1 MCSKFLL
8 FLFIYLFI
16 LFLLCIYIYVYY
28 FVFFFFLSEYKN
40 QRDTDYIPLSTCGA
54 TEFGVMPLDKFMR
67 APKSM
72 AERAAEFRQNMLF
85 GTRIRRGPGGFG

>member
-1 MCSKFLL
+1 MLDKGLLCSQFPLL
-8 FLFIYLFI
+8 FFIYFYF
-16 LFLLCIYIYVYY
+16 LFL
-28 FVFFFFLSEYKN
+28 VFLRLLPEYKN
-40 QRDTDYIPLSTCGA
+40 QRDIDYIPLSTCGA

-85 GTRIRRGPGGFG
+85 GTRIRRGPGRFG

>member
-1 MCSKFLL
+1 MLDKGLLCSKFPLL
-8 FLFIYLFI
+8 FFIYFYF
-16 LFLLCIYIYVYY
+16 LFL
-28 FVFFFFLSEYKN
+28 VFLRLLPEYKN
-40 QRDTDYIPLSTCGA
+40 QRDIDYIPLSTCGA

-85 GTRIRRGPGGFG
+85 GTRIRRGPGRFG

>member
-1 MCSKFLL
+1 VLDKGLLCSQFPLL
-8 FLFIYLFI
+8 FFIYFYF
-16 LFLLCIYIYVYY
+16 LFL
-28 FVFFFFLSEYKN
+28 VFLRLLPEYKN
-40 QRDTDYIPLSTCGA
+40 QRDIDYIPLSTCGA

-85 GTRIRRGPGGFG
+85 GTRIRRGPGRFG

>member
-1 MCSKFLL
+1 VS
-8 FLFIYLFI
+8 II
-16 LFLLCIYIYVYY
+16 II
-28 FVFFFFLSEYKN
+28 FFFFFSLSLSEYKN
-40 QRDTDYIPLSTCGA
+40 QCDIDYIPLSTCGA

-85 GTRIRRGPGGFG
+85 GTHIRRGPGGFG